1 MHVTS
6 ICKVLREKK
15 NSCKLATT
23 STTSKYWIDIVYLFL
38 GTFWHLLS
46 CCMFFFELWYVYCS
60 IRCSKEL
67 MYQQAL
73 CRFGNFNAIQLSE
86 PAPLRELLLMALKDD
101 ELMGDENDEEKLE
114 IAEVSCF
121 LTGSILC

>member
-1 MHVTS
+1 LQLLPPLQNIGLILFIS
-6 ICKVLREKK
+6 RDI
-15 NSCKLATT
+15 LA
-23 STTSKYWIDIVYLFL
+23 FA
-38 GTFWHLLS
+38 F
-46 CCMFFFELWYVYCS
+46 MWYGYCS
-60 IRCSKEL
+60 IWCSKEL

-121 LTGSILC
+121 PNGSILC

>member
-1 MHVTS
+1 
-6 ICKVLREKK
+6 
-15 NSCKLATT
+15 
-23 STTSKYWIDIVYLFL
+23 
-38 GTFWHLLS
+38 
-46 CCMFFFELWYVYCS
+46 MFFFELWYVYCS

-101 ELMGDENDEEKLE
+101 VLMGDENDEEKLE
-114 IAEVSCF
+114 IAEVNSE
-121 LTGSILC
+121 ILKENAEMMY